1 MNTIGSYFVNEGIY
15 WIHNLISAGKID
27 KLGNLENDT
36 VFYLEKYMR
45 KFIYE
50 NKQLIKRDSRLK
62 NIVIEILNWMIE
74 LASVHAYLLR
84 ESIL

>member
-1 MNTIGSYFVNEGIY
+1 
-15 WIHNLISAGKID
+15 
-27 KLGNLENDT
+27 
-36 VFYLEKYMR
+36 MR

-50 NKQLIKRDSRLK
+50 NKQLIKMDSRLK

>member
-1 MNTIGSYFVNEGIY
+1 
-15 WIHNLISAGKID
+15 
-27 KLGNLENDT
+27 
-36 VFYLEKYMR
+36 MR